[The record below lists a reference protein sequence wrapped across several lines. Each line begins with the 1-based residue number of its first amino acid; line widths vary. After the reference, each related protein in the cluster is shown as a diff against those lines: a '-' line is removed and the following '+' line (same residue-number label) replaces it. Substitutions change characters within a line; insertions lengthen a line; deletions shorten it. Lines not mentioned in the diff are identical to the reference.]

1 MPLING
7 GIMFCHPASNSIP
20 IKNLISGKTTKIKSS
35 CSLNLKRLFRK
46 YSFFN
51 YFLKKRLEINL
62 LKKENLLGYK
72 MQKPFLATSNFKYL
86 NYFTGSIDKNIFKF
100 TNSTFLKKI
109 EVNRC
114 KTLEMINE
122 YFINNNN
129 FRIYENKN
137 FKNDYGIPYGILID
151 IDKVE
156 SKNKIE
162 EELLKPLINQIKNV
176 DVILWPYNAMEKF
189 EISGIELKSKLLILP
204 RI

>member
-1 MPLING
+1 
-7 GIMFCHPASNSIP
+7 
-20 IKNLISGKTTKIKSS
+20 
-35 CSLNLKRLFRK
+35 
-46 YSFFN
+46 
-51 YFLKKRLEINL
+51 
-62 LKKENLLGYK
+62 
-72 MQKPFLATSNFKYL
+72 
-86 NYFTGSIDKNIFKF
+86 
-100 TNSTFLKKI
+100 
-109 EVNRC
+109 
-114 KTLEMINE
+114 MINE

-162 EELLKPLINQIKNV
+162 EELLRPLINQIKNV